1 MRLCRFLSRE
11 PRRIQIVA
19 ALRLDVETAK
29 PEKFC
34 IVARTHVAE
43 GALGRDTVAG
53 HLRRLRGQ
61 QQRERIARR
70 KPRRIV
76 GGPARQAQVAG
87 ADRDQ
92 ATADGKIAFDG
103 APMAE
108 EQ

>member
-1 MRLCRFLSRE
+1 MRLCRFLSRK
-11 PRRIQIVA
+11 PRCIQIVA
-19 ALRLDVETAK
+19 PLRLDVETAK
-29 PEKFC
+29 PEQLR
-34 IVARTHVAE
+34 IGARAHVAE

-70 KPRRIV
+70 KPRRIG
-76 GGPARQAQVAG
+76 GGPARQAQVAST
-87 ADRDQ
+87 DCDQ
-92 ATADGKIAFDG
+92 TSADGKIAFDG